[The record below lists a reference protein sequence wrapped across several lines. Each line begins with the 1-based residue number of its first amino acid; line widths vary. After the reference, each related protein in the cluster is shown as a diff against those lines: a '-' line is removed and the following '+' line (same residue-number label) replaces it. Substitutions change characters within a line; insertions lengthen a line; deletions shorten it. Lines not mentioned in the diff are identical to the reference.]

1 MMKKIYII
9 LLIFVL
15 YSVDYVRSIN
25 VTDENQHCNTE
36 SVEQRILSFYSLYM
50 REMEDLMALEKEYLT
65 KNMRDK
71 CIRVSSV
78 NDINIFLRAQDY
90 TDYAL
95 QTLLC
100 RHLEGLWYEISYRF
114 YEHSEIVRIPL
125 RLDNLS
131 REPRITYVVPL
142 WGGQEY
148 GDSLFQVTPVKI
160 EDDEP
165 DSFLRTFYQV
175 YTNLYVIMP
184 DTLDIGLSHLRE
196 MYCTSDFKMQF
207 DSLKQYYKEYD
218 GILTYDAL
226 VDNSDFDAFWKSSLG
241 VERKDSLQYQ
251 VSYRIDKSWEKSFL
265 VYLKKEGGGYKID
278 RIVDDF

>member
-25 VTDENQHCNTE
+25 VTDENQYCNTE

-78 NDINIFLRAQDY
+78 NDINVFLRAQDY

-95 QTLLC
+95 QTLSC

-251 VSYRIDKSWEKSFL
+251 VSYKMDKSWEKSFL

>member
-1 MMKKIYII
+1 MMKKNYII

-78 NDINIFLRAQDY
+78 NDINVFLRAQDY

-95 QTLLC
+95 QTLSC

-226 VDNSDFDAFWKSSLG
+226 VDNSDFDAFWKSSLE

-251 VSYRIDKSWEKSFL
+251 VSYKIDKSWEKSFL
-265 VYLKKEGGGYKID
+265 AYLKKEGGGYKID
-278 RIVDDF
+278 RIVYDF

>member
-196 MYCTSDFKMQF
+196 MYCTSNFKMQF